1 MKRFVLAVMV
11 AGAVLVATVATVAAA
26 DRLQGQNR
34 AQARDGGTLTEV
46 LGLTQAQIMEQRQ
59 QGLSLAEIAKAQG
72 VDVDTVVDALTA
84 RFTER
89 IQARYEAG
97 ALTADEAAQLR
108 AEVTTRAQEMVG
120 QTEPGGMQGAAVGA
134 GPRMGQGAGA
144 GQGAMGAATGTGT
157 CDGSGPHGAG
167 RS

>member
-26 DRLQGQNR
+26 DRLQGQAR
-34 AQARDGGTLTEV
+34 AQERDGGTLTEV

-59 QGLSLAEIAKAQG
+59 QGLSLADIAVEQD
-72 VDVDTVVDALTA
+72 VDVDAVVNALTA
-84 RFTER
+84 QWTAR
-89 IQARYEAG
+89 IQARLEAG

-108 AEVTTRAQEMVG
+108 VEVTTRAQEMVQ
-120 QTEPGGMQGAAVGA
+120 QTAVGGMRGAAVGA
-134 GPRMGQGAGA
+134 GPAAGAGAGA
-144 GQGAMGAATGTGT
+144 GQGPMGSGNGTGT